1 MLGKNFLFELALQWY
16 KTTSTLSI
24 SHQPER
30 YFADVKRLLPS
41 WCTRNYMMNGTKS
54 VAYVA
59 FQFFWWAYS
68 SAIYNQPKKT
78 IKGNLKHVWEN

>member
-1 MLGKNFLFELALQWY
+1 M
-16 KTTSTLSI
+16 I
-24 SHQPER
+24 
-30 YFADVKRLLPS
+30 
-41 WCTRNYMMNGTKS
+41 NGTKS

-78 IKGNLKHVWEN
+78 IKGNLKHVWENWLTHEKLFAVLSATRVINHQNSTLNVNF